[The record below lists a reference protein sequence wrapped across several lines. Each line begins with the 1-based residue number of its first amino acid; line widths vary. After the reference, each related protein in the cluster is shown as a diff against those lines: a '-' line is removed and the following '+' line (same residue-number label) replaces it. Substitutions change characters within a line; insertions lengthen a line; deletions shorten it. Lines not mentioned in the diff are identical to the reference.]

1 MLSQLKDIIPGTL
14 HWPHFVRNTSNQFE
28 ARLSRVKINKSKS
41 IFFKDMEGSILPI
54 VVSHG
59 EGRAIFTNNLD
70 YKTAIINYVDD
81 KNKVSMRYPSN
92 PNGSLNGSNGFTNT
106 DGRVTI
112 LMPHPE
118 RLYET
123 SQYSYILSEWNISPW
138 TKFFINAREWLK

>member
-1 MLSQLKDIIPGTL
+1 MNKLIQTKFLANAVDCDTIWVKCSIPYCICPFRFHQYDSNGEWNGNRIIL
-14 HWPHFVRNTSNQFE
+14 E
-28 ARLSRVKINKSKS
+28 KSKCMVNYEDD
-41 IFFKDMEGSILPI
+41 IKIRI
-54 VVSHG
+54 
-59 EGRAIFTNNLD
+59 TNDTKRTTL
-70 YKTAIINYVDD
+70 VDD